1 MNTAINT
8 TIPYSHVYVSPFD
21 ADIYLSIHVQN
32 GGANVI
38 LTKDQAQMLIDQLTK
53 LVSGEKSDPMAAKSL
68 FDLCNRLNEWNIDD
82 LQKSVKMSDLPTFGG
97 EESLEDVW
105 SWDEA
110 NVLCHNAKK
119 DVWFI
124 APRGDDEPPE
134 QDPEPAY
141 RGRGTYS
148 LEELKGIL

>member
-38 LTKDQAQMLIDQLTK
+38 LTKAQAQMLIDQLTK

-82 LQKSVKMSDLPTFGG
+82 LEKSVDLHKLPVFGG
-97 EESLEDVW
+97 EESLEDAW
-105 SWDEA
+105 SWDETS
-110 NVLCHNAKK
+110 LLDYDDEK
-119 DVWFI
+119 DVWVI
-124 APRGDDEPPE
+124 VPRSDDEPPE